1 MKKLI
6 AILVLCT
13 LTVGMMGQSRFD
25 GFFEKKGGIPYS
37 FKADGDKTY
46 EWFFRPS
53 ATLTAVQFTYDKE
66 LKQFNSSSFAS
77 AGVGIGYQHYVE
89 HNGVLIN
96 NYGFNALVML
106 DGSQDEA
113 GIAVAGTVNALQFV
127 NIGAGYN
134 FTGKQFFIL
143 TGAVYTF

>member
-6 AILVLCT
+6 VILFL
-13 LTVGMMGQSRFD
+13 LIPIGLMGQSRFD
-25 GFFEKKGGIPYS
+25 GFFDKKTGEPYQL
-37 FKADGDKTY
+37 KADGDKSF
-46 EWFFRPS
+46 EWFFRPA

-89 HNGVLIN
+89 YNGTLVN

-106 DGSQDEA
+106 DGAGYDEA
-113 GIAVAGTVNALQFV
+113 GVAVAGTFNALQFV

-134 FTGKQFFIL
+134 FNSKQFFIL